1 MLPYARDV
9 FLDDENPR
17 HQYTASVAAGAP
29 GINGITT
36 EISCVHPKEFFKR
49 YQPAKHKLSANRF
62 VSFLGHRLH
71 DPSLW
76 HLNRRSA
83 SWAVA
88 TGLFI
93 AFVPLPLH
101 TLLAAVS
108 AVALRVNLPIVFLSS
123 WITNP
128 ITVVPFSVIAYKIG
142 AWLLG
147 LPVRNADFEPTLD
160 WVTKALVQSW
170 APFSLGCL
178 LLGAAG
184 AVVGYFS
191 VQCLWRLHLIRRL
204 KARRK
209 QRRETGY

>member
-1 MLPYARDV
+1 LPYARDV
-9 FLDDENPR
+9 FLDDENPH

-29 GINGITT
+29 EISGITT
-36 EISCVHPKEFFKR
+36 EISSVHPKEFFKR
-49 YQPAKHKLSANRF
+49 YQPAKHKLSGNRF

-76 HLNRRSA
+76 HINRRSA

-93 AFVPLPLH
+93 AFIPLPLH
-101 TLLAAVS
+101 TPLAAVS
-108 AVALRVNLPIVFLSS
+108 AVALRVNLPVLVLAS
-123 WITNP
+123 WATNP

-142 AWLLG
+142 VWLLG
-147 LPVRNADFEPTLD
+147 LPALNADFDPTID
-160 WVTKALVQSW
+160 WVTKTLVQSW

-178 LLGAAG
+178 LLGAAS

-191 VQCLWRLHLIRRL
+191 VQCLWRLHLLRRL
-204 KARRK
+204 KARRN
-209 QRRETGY
+209 QRRKIGY

>member
-1 MLPYARDV
+1 MLLYARHV
-9 FLDDENPR
+9 FLDDENPH
-17 HQYTASVAAGAP
+17 HQYTVAAGAP
-29 GINGITT
+29 GITGITT
-36 EISCVHPKEFFKR
+36 EISSVHPKEFFKR
-49 YQPAKHKLSANRF
+49 YQPAKHKLSGNRW

-76 HLNRRSA
+76 HMNRRSA

-93 AFVPLPLH
+93 AFIPLPLH
-101 TLLAAVS
+101 TPLATVS
-108 AVALRVNLPIVFLSS
+108 AVALRVNLPVLILSS
-123 WITNP
+123 WATNP
-128 ITVVPFSVIAYKIG
+128 VTVVPFSVIAYKIG

-147 LPVRNADFEPTLD
+147 LPPLNADFEPTID
-160 WVTKALVQSW
+160 WVTSAFAQSW

-178 LLGAAG
+178 LLGAAS

-191 VQCLWRLHLIRRL
+191 VQGLWRLHLLRRL

-209 QRRETGY
+209 QRCDSG